1 MGPDGKAVLPK
12 VKIPYP
18 EIEAMMQRETV
29 ATS

>member
-1 MGPDGKAVLPK
+1 MGPDGKPQLPK
-12 VKIPYP
+12 VKIPYA